1 MRAADVSR
9 QVTAGP
15 CAMAG
20 DGSDRERV
28 CGHIDIGT
36 AVDANAV
43 SMVLVDAGMLRP
55 CAWTVG
61 VFAWAQGMMRMLC
74 MLEPLS
80 LAQ

>member
-1 MRAADVSR
+1 MCAADVSR
-9 QVTAGP
+9 RVTAGP

-20 DGSDRERV
+20 DRSDRERV

-43 SMVLVDAGMLRP
+43 STVLVDAGTLQPR
-55 CAWTVG
+55 AWTVG
-61 VFAWAQGMMRMLC
+61 VLAWAQGMTLVLC